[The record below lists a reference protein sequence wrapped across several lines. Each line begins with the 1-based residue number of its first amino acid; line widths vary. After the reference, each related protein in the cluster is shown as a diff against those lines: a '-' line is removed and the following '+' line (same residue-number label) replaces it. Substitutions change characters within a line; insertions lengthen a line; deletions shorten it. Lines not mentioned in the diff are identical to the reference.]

1 MAQKPRVVITGLGAI
16 APNGLGKDAF
26 WDGLQQGRSGIRR
39 ITHFDASQFPCQIAG
54 EVADFQPTSYINHQ
68 EVKRMSRVSQFAV
81 SAAKMAST
89 MQVLR

>member
-26 WDGLQQGRSGIRR
+26 WDGLQQGRSGVRR

-54 EVADFQPTSYINHQ
+54 EVADFQQRHPISII
-68 EVKRMSRVSQFAV
+68 K
-81 SAAKMAST
+81 K
-89 MQVLR
+89 